1 MEVPGSASLDHKR
14 LKLSTSSTVWI
25 LFFFFPKKKSPFSIN
40 PVNPSGNS
48 RSLQQTGCQVV
59 MCIERVVW
67 VWPALSIVLC
77 EGAP

>member
-25 LFFFFPKKKSPFSIN
+25 LFFSKKKRPFSIN

-48 RSLQQTGCQVV
+48 RSLQQKGCQVV

-67 VWPALSIVLC
+67 VWPALSMVSC